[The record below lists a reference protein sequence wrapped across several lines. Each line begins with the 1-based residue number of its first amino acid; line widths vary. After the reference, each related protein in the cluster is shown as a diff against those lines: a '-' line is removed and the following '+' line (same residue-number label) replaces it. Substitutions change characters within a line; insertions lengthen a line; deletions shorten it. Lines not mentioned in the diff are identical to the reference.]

1 MKEAQF
7 WDSLYVFIILFLSI
21 ITIVLVRYTV
31 SLRTYLKEFM
41 KVSKEI
47 SNKRFDVRVNTK
59 MSGEMGQFAKNFNSM
74 IDTINITINDIT
86 DKNVQLKSI
95 MQSVSHGILAI
106 DIRGKI
112 LLINDLAKKMV
123 EGEKMMIPEGKN
135 IKQFIKNKIVLE
147 SILYNM
153 SSEKSIVIQKNISKD
168 VIYKIKI
175 DPVYFENSDAVIGF
189 IINIEDVTEY
199 IKLENMRKEFVA
211 NVTHELK
218 TPLTSIKKFLQIL
231 L

>member
-135 IKQFIKNKIVLE
+135 IKQFIKNKIVL
-147 SILYNM
+147 
-153 SSEKSIVIQKNISKD
+153 
-168 VIYKIKI
+168 
-175 DPVYFENSDAVIGF
+175 
-189 IINIEDVTEY
+189 
-199 IKLENMRKEFVA
+199 
-211 NVTHELK
+211 
-218 TPLTSIKKFLQIL
+218 
-231 L
+231 